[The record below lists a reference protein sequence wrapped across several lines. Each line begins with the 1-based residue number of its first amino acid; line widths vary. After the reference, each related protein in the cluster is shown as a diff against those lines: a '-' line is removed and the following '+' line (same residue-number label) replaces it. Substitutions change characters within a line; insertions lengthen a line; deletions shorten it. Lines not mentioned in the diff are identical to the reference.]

1 MEIHG
6 TSKLSGLQIAVE
18 EKLLNPVCSWVL
30 HTRHESNLF
39 HWQEVMTDVDWFLW
53 NRPERRLNF
62 VYTHQQKKKEHFWS
76 FIWRSILVI
85 VFQFSNFVAGIL
97 LKPIFKSHGKSYR
110 NITNFFLVERFHELL
125 RKLVTSR
132 SSRWLVLCPQK
143 MLKRFSARLLG
154 GGPVSVPENTIQ
166 YWCTRNFVHCLSVT
180 AENGICGKTSKYIRN
195 PFALNAP
202 FLYPLKTSKNGT
214 K

>member
-39 HWQEVMTDVDWFLW
+39 HWQEVMADVDWFLW
-53 NRPERRLNF
+53 NRPERWLNF

-76 FIWRSILVI
+76 FIWRNILVI

-97 LKPIFKSHGKSYR
+97 LKPIFKFHGKSYR
-110 NITNFFLVERFHELL
+110 DITNFFLVERFHELL

-143 MLKRFSARLLG
+143 MLIAF
-154 GGPVSVPENTIQ
+154 Q
-166 YWCTRNFVHCLSVT
+166 C
-180 AENGICGKTSKYIRN
+180 KTSRRGTSFCTGKYDSILMHKKFR
-195 PFALNAP
+195 ALFISDCWKWNLREN
-202 FLYPLKTSKNGT
+202 FKIYS
-214 K
+214 